1 MIRTKENQI
10 AVEWLL
16 YKRLKLE
23 KMIKMKNYVIT
34 LVPIFVQIC

>member
-34 LVPIFVQIC
+34 LVPIFV